1 MKAKGLFY
9 YVKDNKIQ
17 IVNISKRN
25 KKKYQIVQRMTWRY
39 NDDCN
44 EIKDDVTFDHLA
56 CSTHGKR

>member
-1 MKAKGLFY
+1 
-9 YVKDNKIQ
+9 
-17 IVNISKRN
+17 
-25 KKKYQIVQRMTWRY
+25 MTWRY